1 MWIQIILQSGFDE
14 NYSLQPGLKALKP
27 VRDVK
32 NQKRIPLQLEK
43 WLPKRTGSSY
53 EANAI
58 LHNF

>member
-32 NQKRIPLQLEK
+32 NQKKIPLQLEK
-43 WLPKRTGSSY
+43 WLPKRTGSSC

-58 LHNF
+58 LHSF

>member
-14 NYSLQPGLKALKP
+14 NYSLQLELKALKP

-43 WLPKRTGSSY
+43 WLPKRTACSC

-58 LHNF
+58 

>member
-43 WLPKRTGSSY
+43 WLPKRTGSSC
-53 EANAI
+53 EANVI
-58 LHNF
+58 FTVF